1 MKQVLVIH
9 YSQTGQLSSLAKSI
23 AAPLERDPAINVTY
37 ANLEPQIAHPFPWPF
52 LQFFDAFPECIYED
66 AKPNKPLAIAQNAEL
81 DLIILAYQVWF
92 LAPSLPVT
100 AFLQSADAKRIFS
113 NKPVVTVIAC
123 RDMWMMA
130 QERVKLR
137 LQNLGAKHIDN
148 VVLTDAAG
156 SALSFFS
163 TPLWMLTGHK
173 GPFAFGIPKAGVHP
187 DEIAAASRFGD
198 AIVKGLQQGTLDKPL
213 LTGLGAVTIRHR
225 LIASEKVGQRSFK
238 AWGALIRLLGKPGA
252 ISRKFGLLFY
262 IVFLVAII
270 ITVIPITTVIKRL
283 CAPLM
288 KKRIQQQIDYFAA
301 PSGDARDRIQ

>member
-1 MKQVLVIH
+1 
-9 YSQTGQLSSLAKSI
+9 
-23 AAPLERDPAINVTY
+23 VTY

-66 AKPNKPLAIAQNAEL
+66 AKPNKPLSIAENSEF

-100 AFLQSADAKRIFS
+100 AFLQSADAKRLLN
-113 NKPVVTVIAC
+113 NKPVITVIAC

-130 QERVKLR
+130 QEKVKLR
-137 LQNLGAKHIDN
+137 LQALGAKHIDN

-173 GPFAFGIPKAGVHP
+173 GPFKLGIPKAGVHP
-187 DEIAAASRFGD
+187 DEIIAASRFGD
-198 AIVKGLQQGTLDKPL
+198 AIVRGLKQDEAITKPL

-252 ISRKFGLLFY
+252 TARKFGLIFY
-262 IVFLVAII
+262 IVFLIAII

-283 CAPLM
+283 LAPLM
-288 KKRIQQQIDYFAA
+288 KKRIQKQIDYYSA
-301 PSGDARDRIQ
+301 PSGEGRDNIL